1 MLERPKD
8 QQAAAYQTETLPLV
22 VLAERFEMSL
32 SSEQFENLHRA
43 ITESEA
49 ARESGEIEPASRRD
63 VCELCKALKSVR
75 MLRYLLLDDSQ
86 EHKELMN
93 RPSAAA
99 IDPDDGSFDDSA
111 EGWDLLTR
119 NAKREKSRL
128 MNEAIERINNH
139 RVSLTTRWTAAEP
152 IAVRVVEAA
161 SREDC
166 DGYKVIADGC
176 ATARL
181 LAMNVFAEVD
191 AKQLDDAVT
200 ALGHFR
206 SKIKVTA
213 TKRRKRKSPLMRR
226 AVVMTA
232 IECNT
237 MRVVGDHCHNFAAAA
252 EKLGKDPKTVR
263 ENYDRAQKKL
273 ARISGRQSRSVGA
286 SQFPTDKRGQ
296 PTV

>member
-1 MLERPKD
+1 MFEYPKD

-99 IDPDDGSFDDSA
+99 IDPDDGSFDDFA

-213 TKRRKRKSPLMRR
+213 TKRRKRRR
-226 AVVMTA
+226 PPTTQVEKALTPTEFNSMTA
-232 IECNT
+232 VANH
-237 MRVVGDHCHNFAAAA
+237 GGNFAAAA
-252 EKLGKDPKTVR
+252 RELQRDPKTVR
-263 ENYDRAQKKL
+263 ENNARGHKKFPK
-273 ARISGRQSRSVGA
+273 SRSI
-286 SQFPTDKRGQ
+286 D
-296 PTV
+296 TVRLPRDRREEPKED

>member
-1 MLERPKD
+1 MFEYPKD

-49 ARESGEIEPASRRD
+49 ASESGEIEPASRRD

-99 IDPDDGSFDDSA
+99 IDPDDGSFDDFA

-213 TKRRKRKSPLMRR
+213 TKRRKRRR
-226 AVVMTA
+226 PPTTQVEKALTPTEFNSMTA
-232 IECNT
+232 VANH
-237 MRVVGDHCHNFAAAA
+237 GGNFAAAA
-252 EKLGKDPKTVR
+252 RELQRDPKTVR
-263 ENYDRAQKKL
+263 ENNARGHKKFPK
-273 ARISGRQSRSVGA
+273 SRSI
-286 SQFPTDKRGQ
+286 D
-296 PTV
+296 TVRLPRDRREEPKED